1 MPGSTRISGTALA
14 LSFAGTDYW
23 ADITSVKLEN
33 EASPVDVTTFADA
46 AAGGAKRYYFTI
58 SAVQSMQST
67 SFWRYLW
74 ANVGNTVA
82 YRFAPLGN
90 TTPTADAGHL
100 IGTVKILSRP
110 AIGGDAGLNTNYS
123 FDVRLDCQQDP
134 TTDYGTDGIPALSN
148 VPGTATVGSNIV
160 LTGTKFTG
168 ATQVKFAATNATS
181 FVVVSDTTIAAVVP
195 AGTGVKAITV
205 VNALGTSNALNCTIS

>member
-1 MPGSTRISGTALA
+1 MAGSTRIIGTALA
-14 LSFAGTDYW
+14 LSFGGTDYW
-23 ADITSVKLEN
+23 ADASSVKLEN
-33 EASPVDVTTFADA
+33 EDSPADVTTFADA
-46 AAGGAKRYYFTI
+46 AAGGSKRYYFTI
-58 SAVQSMQST
+58 SAIQSMQTT

-82 YRFAPLGN
+82 YRYAPHGN
-90 TTPTADAGHL
+90 ATATADQPHFT
-100 IGTVKILSRP
+100 GTVKILARP
-110 AIGGDAGLNTNYS
+110 VVGGDAGLETNFS
-123 FDVRLDCQQDP
+123 FDVRLDCKQDP
-134 TTDYGTDGIPALSN
+134 TLDAGTDGIPVLSA

-168 ATQVKFAATNATS
+168 ATQVKFATTNATS

-205 VNALGTSNALNCTIS
+205 VNALGTSNALNSTIS